1 MQPLPNVITLPAEL
15 VQQPGNL
22 PAHCSRHGRPAV
34 RRVDFALQS
43 KVPPEPNRALSGN
56 VLSTA
61 DRISRRATKVKVTHV
76 KGWPLC
82 HACRRSR
89 AFWFTLSLVM
99 FFGGLL
105 AFAGSLIVGMFTAKG
120 TVQALAGVAIGGFV
134 IMILSAFPFHR
145 GGLARIVGASTS
157 ADGTSVIIVNPSEA
171 FTAELPRPY

>member
-1 MQPLPNVITLPAEL
+1 MR
-15 VQQPGNL
+15 QPGNL
-22 PAHCSRHGRPAV
+22 PPHCSQHGRPAV
-34 RRVDFALQS
+34 KRVDFALQS
-43 KVPPEPNRALSGN
+43 KVPPEPNRALAGN

-82 HACRRSR
+82 PACRRGR

-105 AFAGSLIVGMFTAKG
+105 AFAGSLIVGMFAAKG
-120 TVQALAGVAIGGFV
+120 TMQALAGVAIGGFV

-157 ADGTSVIIVNPSEA
+157 ADGTSVVIVNPSEA
-171 FTAELPRPY
+171 FAAELPRG